1 MIKKKKSDSCQS
13 NCSLCRKRE
22 AENGWLYFCH
32 ITEKQH
38 MSEPWLTVALIPCP
52 LLKDGGQNQSFNHN
66 KRGLYSLV
74 REDTNA
80 AMCPLKLLIG

>member
-1 MIKKKKSDSCQS
+1 
-13 NCSLCRKRE
+13 
-22 AENGWLYFCH
+22 
-32 ITEKQH
+32 